1 MFAQLDSNKKML
13 EDNMSMLKEIW
24 KANYTIEK
32 DDLYRV
38 YKKPGPKK
46 SSYFRVEKVKLEII
60 EIIKRPSGL

>member
-46 SSYFRVEKVKLEII
+46 SSYFRVEKV
-60 EIIKRPSGL
+60 

>member
-1 MFAQLDSNKKML
+1 MNVYKMFAQLDSNKKML

-38 YKKPGPKK
+38 YKKPGPRS
-46 SSYFRVEKVKLEII
+46 SSYFRVEKV
-60 EIIKRPSGL
+60 